1 MLAALARF
9 SVRRRRI
16 MVFGIWIPLL
26 IAIGFASS
34 LTGSDFATEFEIPA
48 SESNDVQTLLEA
60 NNPNRAG
67 FSGEI
72 VFASPTGVTT
82 DQVKAS
88 MTELFSKVDA
98 LEGVT
103 VTSPFDTPGQINQ
116 AGTTAFASLDVTIR
130 SQSDL
135 ISLGEEIRELG
146 EPFANGD
153 LRIEYG
159 GNIFAAV
166 CQWRLTH

>member
-9 SVRRRRI
+9 SVRRRRT

-26 IAIGFASS
+26 VAIGFASS

-72 VFASPTGVTT
+72 VFASPNGVTT
-82 DQVKAS
+82 DEIKSS
-88 MTELFSKVDA
+88 MNELFSKVD
-98 LEGVT
+98 
-103 VTSPFDTPGQINQ
+103 
-116 AGTTAFASLDVTIR
+116 SL
-130 SQSDL
+130 
-135 ISLGEEIRELG
+135 
-146 EPFANGD
+146 
-153 LRIEYG
+153 
-159 GNIFAAV
+159 
-166 CQWRLTH
+166 